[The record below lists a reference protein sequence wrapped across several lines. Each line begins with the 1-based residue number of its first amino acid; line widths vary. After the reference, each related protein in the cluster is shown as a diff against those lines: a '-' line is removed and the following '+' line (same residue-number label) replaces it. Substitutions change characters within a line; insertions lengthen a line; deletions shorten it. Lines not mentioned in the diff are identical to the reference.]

1 MDWLQENAFKTQNWL
16 LNDTILANINESGYT
31 NRMLRLQSR
40 QLNSLLN
47 TSKLERMIDATVL
60 TPSNY
65 SVIDMVRD
73 LRKGIFKEANYTKNV
88 GVFRRN
94 LQKTFI
100 NRMATIIN
108 AKGTKH
114 ADINAILRGE
124 LEALNFA
131 LTIAKN
137 RRINRITKYHYND
150 CIAKIKEVLNP
161 K

>member
-1 MDWLQENAFKTQNWL
+1 
-16 LNDTILANINESGYT
+16 
-31 NRMLRLQSR
+31 
-40 QLNSLLN
+40 
-47 TSKLERMIDATVL
+47 
-60 TPSNY
+60 
-65 SVIDMVRD
+65 
-73 LRKGIFKEANYTKNV
+73 
-88 GVFRRN
+88 
-94 LQKTFI
+94 
-100 NRMATIIN
+100 MATIIN